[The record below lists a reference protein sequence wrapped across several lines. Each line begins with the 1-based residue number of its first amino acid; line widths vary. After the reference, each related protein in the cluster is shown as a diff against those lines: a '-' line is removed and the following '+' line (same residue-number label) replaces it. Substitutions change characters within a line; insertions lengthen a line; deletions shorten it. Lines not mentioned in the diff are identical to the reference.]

1 MKRWYALIILLVG
14 GLLFFSVKGGWT
26 GLRDRDLGA
35 QQPPAAKAEKPEQN
49 QAAKGEMLERNPE
62 EDRARAF
69 LLLDGVVQEATGWN
83 DAATV
88 EVLAHIARLTWS
100 SHPDYARRWLRR
112 AVDVLTQMV
121 DEDRYAPTPEE
132 SSLLQKVLEV
142 AARSDP
148 QLAQELA
155 EKFQEAVSRREANA
169 PPSKSSASRSGGT
182 APAAAQELM
191 AYAASVTAEQP
202 ELAAQLAEM
211 SLRSGISLN
220 LPNVVGQLRQSHP
233 DLAARVL
240 AAAVNTLDRSPQATV
255 EDVYLVQAWILNEE
269 IGKHLPRGAPARYFD
284 AASRILE
291 RTLNTPALL
300 TTSAWDTY
308 FIATELLPLY
318 DRYAPERSAFVRS
331 RLPELQRH
339 PEVQREME
347 KEQQLQNRP
356 RGPQSVEER
365 LARARS
371 APTDAEHDT
380 RLIGLAS
387 DLRRLGDLERALKVL
402 AEVRDAK
409 KRAQFQD
416 FFLLMAVRDFRQ
428 GDLDQALTWARRIP
442 TPTWRA
448 RALIEIAGQQAES
461 RHREAARATLDEA
474 KRLLLAEPKTPERA
488 LVWLFA
494 AMVYAAADPEQ
505 GFETVSQ
512 AIIAANEVRA
522 LQTLTLTGEKVV
534 IEDYGFSHHFVLPPP
549 FTVELDQ
556 GFNVLAKTD
565 FERAL
570 LAAQSLAAKEI
581 RARAVIAVAAT
592 LLQSQLTPGAR

>member
-1 MKRWYALIILLVG
+1 MKRWYALIVLVVG
-14 GLLFFSVKGGWT
+14 GLLFLSVKGGWT
-26 GLRDRDLGA
+26 ELRDRDPEA
-35 QQPPAAKAEKPEQN
+35 QQPPVAKQERPERDPE
-49 QAAKGEMLERNPE
+49 AKGEKPERNPE

-88 EVLAHIARLTWS
+88 EVLTHIARLTWS
-100 SHPDYARRWLRR
+100 SHPDYARRLLRR

-121 DEDRYAPTPEE
+121 DEDRYAPTQEE
-132 SSLLQKVLEV
+132 SSLLQKVLAV
-142 AARSDP
+142 AARSDL

-155 EKFQEAVSRREANA
+155 EKFQEAVSRRQAKA
-169 PPSKSSASRSGGT
+169 PPSQSSSSRSMGS

-202 ELAAQLAEM
+202 ELATQLAEM
-211 SLRSGISLN
+211 SLRSGISLDLAN
-220 LPNVVGQLRQSHP
+220 LVGELRQRHP
-233 DLAARVL
+233 ELAARVL
-240 AAAVNTLDRSPQATV
+240 TAAVNTLDRSPQATIQ
-255 EDVYLVQAWILNEE
+255 DVLCVQAWILNED
-269 IGKHLPRGAPARYFD
+269 IGKHLRPEIPARYFA

-291 RTLNTPALL
+291 RTLNSPALVN
-300 TTSAWDTY
+300 TAAWDAY

-318 DRYAPERSAFVRS
+318 DRYAPERSILVRA
-331 RLPELQRH
+331 RLEELQRH

-347 KEQQLQNRP
+347 KERQWQNRP

-387 DLRRLGDLERALKVL
+387 DLRRTGDLERALQVL

-428 GDLDQALTWARRIP
+428 GNLDQALTWARRIP

-448 RALIEIAGQQAES
+448 RALIEIAGRQADS
-461 RHREAARATLDEA
+461 RDREAAQATLDEA

-494 AMVYAAADPEQ
+494 AMVQAAVHPEQ
-505 GFETVSQ
+505 GFETLSQ
-512 AIIAANEVRA
+512 AVIATNEVRA
-522 LQTLTLTGEKVV
+522 LHTLTLAGEKVV

-549 FTVELDQ
+549 FTVELDR

-570 LAAQSLAAKEI
+570 MTAQGFAAKEI
-581 RARAVIAVAAT
+581 RAQAVIAVAAT
-592 LLQSQLTPGAR
+592 LWQSQLTPGAR